1 MTTSAP
7 DAIAAALHD
16 ALTAPSEP
24 RYQLNNESPLIAVRP
39 SSPADVEATLAL
51 ASEHNLAV
59 APIGGGTLTGLGM
72 PIERYDVALDLTGLD
87 GVVDYEPDD
96 FTITIGAGMPL
107 ADLQGTLAA
116 NGQFVPLDH
125 GRFEQATVGGV
136 IAVGR
141 GGLRRTAFGY
151 PRDWLIGMHMVRAD
165 GTPIKGGGRVVKN
178 VSGYDLPKLFC
189 GSLGT
194 LGVIVELTFKLRP
207 LPTSD
212 QIVVLAAEDFPAAL
226 VAARAAGQAEPLL
239 QAAVAVSAA
248 SVNALASVEL
258 DVAAGAAAVVLR
270 MSGTGAVGARDAR
283 QRRACR
289 AQRRRQRR
297 ATITRRR
304 NRNLAGAARTSSWP
318 QPTTS
323 SACGSA
329 CDRLRWAMR
338 QRELARHVP
347 GAERWIGAADSG
359 LLFVDAPCDDVADAA
374 RNLQAAR
381 AALEPLGANL
391 TIDQAP
397 LELKRLIDIWGPAGP
412 GARLMHRVKDEFDPQ
427 HILNPGRYV
436 DGI

>member
-107 ADLQGTLAA
+107 ADLQRTLAA

-258 DVAAGAAAVVLR
+258 DVAPGRPPSCCACRGWNSRCSRRSTAPREPHATPAPAAV
-270 MSGTGAVGARDAR
+270 DH
-283 QRRACR
+283 
-289 AQRRRQRR
+289 
-297 ATITRRR
+297 
-304 NRNLAGAARTSSWP
+304 
-318 QPTTS
+318 
-323 SACGSA
+323 
-329 CDRLRWAMR
+329 RLTA
-338 QRELARHVP
+338 
-347 GAERWIGAADSG
+347 
-359 LLFVDAPCDDVADAA
+359 
-374 RNLQAAR
+374 
-381 AALEPLGANL
+381 
-391 TIDQAP
+391 
-397 LELKRLIDIWGPAGP
+397 
-412 GARLMHRVKDEFDPQ
+412 
-427 HILNPGRYV
+427 
-436 DGI
+436 

>member
-1 MTTSAP
+1 M
-7 DAIAAALHD
+7 
-16 ALTAPSEP
+16 
-24 RYQLNNESPLIAVRP
+24 
-39 SSPADVEATLAL
+39 
-51 ASEHNLAV
+51 
-59 APIGGGTLTGLGM
+59 GC
-72 PIERYDVALDLTGLD
+72 PIERYDLALDLTGLD

-107 ADLQGTLAA
+107 ADLQQTLAA

-212 QIVVLAAEDFPAAL
+212 QIVVLAAVDFPTAL
-226 VAARAAGQAEPLL
+226 VAARAAGQAEPSL

-258 DVAAGAAAVVLR
+258 DVAPGAAAVVLR
-270 MSGTGAVGARDAR
+270 MSGLEQSVLET
-283 QRRACR
+283 
-289 AQRRRQRR
+289 
-297 ATITRRR
+297 
-304 NRNLAGAARTSSWP
+304 L
-318 QPTTS
+318 
-323 SACGSA
+323 
-329 CDRLRWAMR
+329 
-338 QRELARHVP
+338 
-347 GAERWIGAADSG
+347 DS
-359 LLFVDAPCDDVADAA
+359 
-374 RNLQAAR
+374 AAR
-381 AALEPLGANL
+381 AARNAGATGGRPSPDGVIEIWQAILDLELATADDQLRLRLGVRPASLGRCAARTRPPCPRRRALDRRGRLRPSVRQRSVRRCGRRGAKSSSGSRRARTACGQPYDRQGSTRTEASDRHLGAG
-391 TIDQAP
+391 
-397 LELKRLIDIWGPAGP
+397 RAGRAADASRQGRVRPTTHPQP
-412 GARLMHRVKDEFDPQ
+412 GTLR
-427 HILNPGRYV
+427 
-436 DGI
+436 

>member
-1 MTTSAP
+1 MTTSTP
-7 DAIAAALHD
+7 DAISAALGD
-16 ALTAPSEP
+16 AVVDPLEAH
-24 RYQLNNESPLIAVRP
+24 YQLNSQPPRIAVRP

-59 APIGGGTLTGLGM
+59 APIGGATLTGLGM
-72 PIERYDVALDLTGLD
+72 PIERYDVAIDLTGLD

-96 FTITIGAGMPL
+96 FTITIGAGMAL
-107 ADLQGTLAA
+107 ADLQRTLAA

-258 DVAAGAAAVVLR
+258 DVAPGAAAVVLR
-270 MSGTGAVGARDAR
+270 MSGLEQSVLETLDSAARAAR
-283 QRRACR
+283 
-289 AQRRRQRR
+289 
-297 ATITRRR
+297 
-304 NRNLAGAARTSSWP
+304 NAGATGGRPSPDGVIEIWQAILDLELATADD
-318 QPTTS
+318 QL
-323 SACGSA
+323 
-329 CDRLRWAMR
+329 RLRLGVRPASLGDA

-397 LELKRLIDIWGPAGP
+397 LNLKRLIDIWGSAGP